1 MRGDEGHICAHKE
14 EDEHCLHNS
23 LVPPLLLLRLPP
35 PLLPLP
41 HAGVSTKGCRQE
53 VVVRRG
59 GKTEKPMPRRVGFT
73 PLWGK
78 LEPGKTSWPRFLWPL
93 LRLWERALY
102 KPR

>member
-1 MRGDEGHICAHKE
+1 MA
-14 EDEHCLHNS
+14 
-23 LVPPLLLLRLPP
+23 
-35 PLLPLP
+35 
-41 HAGVSTKGCRQE
+41 
-53 VVVRRG
+53 
-59 GKTEKPMPRRVGFT
+59 RRVGFK